1 MPRLPKT
8 TVQRQR
14 DAVVRAIDSYIAAGK
29 RNGRDRHAAAAT
41 LGVAYVTLWRRMKY
55 PEDFTLG
62 ELQTIAN
69 VLNVSLPALL
79 GGQADGE

>member
-8 TVQRQR
+8 TAQRQR
-14 DAVVRAIDSYIAAGK
+14 DAVVRAIDGYIAAGK
-29 RNGRDRHAAAAT
+29 RNERGSRASAAA

-55 PEDFTLG
+55 PEEFTLG

-69 VLNVSLPALL
+69 VLNISLPALL